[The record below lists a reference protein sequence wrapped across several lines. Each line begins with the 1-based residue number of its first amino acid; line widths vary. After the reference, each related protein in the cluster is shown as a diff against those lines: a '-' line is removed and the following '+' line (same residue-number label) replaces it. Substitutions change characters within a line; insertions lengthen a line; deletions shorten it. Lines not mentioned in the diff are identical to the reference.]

1 MNGDAMLR
9 TYSQQMPDPSTIA
22 DDRSLFLTINEWA
35 QDTPWLHG
43 PLKAYAGY
51 GVVLFGALLVV
62 GYLVARRRRDL
73 DLLTASLWAALAP
86 LIAVALNQ
94 PIASG
99 VNEPRPFAVFPHA
112 LLLGHRSADPSF
124 TSDHATM
131 AGAIAVGLL
140 LVSRRLGAVASA
152 AAVLMAFARVY
163 VGAHYPVDV
172 LAGLILGGAVTGLG
186 WLLLRRPLRQ
196 LLAAVARSPLRVVV
210 PADL

>member
-1 MNGDAMLR
+1 ML
-9 TYSQQMPDPSTIA
+9 DPSNVA
-22 DDRSLFLTINEWA
+22 DDRSLFSSINEWA

-43 PLKAYAGY
+43 FFKTYAGY
-51 GVVLFGALLVV
+51 GVVLFAVLLIA
-62 GYLVARRRRDL
+62 GYLVARRSRDL

-86 LIAVALNQ
+86 LIAVAVNQ

-112 LLLGHRSADPSF
+112 LLLAHRSTDPSF

-131 AGAIAVGLL
+131 AGAVAVGLF
-140 LVSRRLGAVASA
+140 LVSRRLGAIAAA

-172 LAGLILGGAVTGLG
+172 LAGLVLGGAVTALG
-186 WLLLRRPLRQ
+186 WLLLRRPLRS
-196 LLAAVARSPLRVVV
+196 LLGFVADTPLRVAV
-210 PADL
+210 PVDR